1 MSTGMFMPHSNYTPA
16 GDQPEA
22 LARLISGVE
31 AGATRQPLMGITGSG
46 KTLTVANVIYRLKRP
61 ALILEPNKTL
71 TAQLYSEMKHFFP
84 ENAVEYFVSDC
95 DYFQPEVYLPGSD
108 RFIPK
113 DSAINEHLELL
124 RLSTTKSLIKRRDVI
139 VFSRLIPSATR
150 YG

>member
-22 LARLISGVE
+22 LARLISGVKE
-31 AGATRQPLMGITGSG
+31 GATRQTLMGITGSG

-84 ENAVEYFVSDC
+84 ENAVEYFVC
-95 DYFQPEVYLPGSD
+95 YYVYFQPEVYLPGSD

-124 RLSTTKSLIKRRDVI
+124 RLSTTKSLIERRDVI
-139 VFSRLIPSATR
+139 VFSRPIPSATR

>member
-22 LARLISGVE
+22 IARLISGVE
-31 AGATRQPLMGITGSG
+31 EGATHQTLMGITGSG
-46 KTLTVANVIYRLKRP
+46 TFTVANVIHRLKRP
-61 ALILEPNKTL
+61 ALIPAPNKTL
-71 TAQLYSEMKHFFP
+71 TTQLYSEMKHFSP
-84 ENAVEYFVSDC
+84 ENAVEYFVSYY
-95 DYFQPEVYLPGSD
+95 DYFQPEVYLPDSD

-113 DSAINEHLELL
+113 DSAINEHLERL
-124 RLSTTKSLIKRRDVI
+124 RLSTTKSLIERRDVI

>member
-1 MSTGMFMPHSNYTPA
+1 MSTGMFMPHSNYPPA

-31 AGATRQPLMGITGSG
+31 EGATRQTLMGITGSG

-61 ALILEPNKTL
+61 ALILAPNKTL
-71 TAQLYSEMKHFFP
+71 TTQLYSEMKHFFP
-84 ENAVEYFVSDC
+84 ENAVEYFVC
-95 DYFQPEVYLPGSD
+95 YYDYFQPEVYLPGSD

-124 RLSTTKSLIKRRDVI
+124 RLSTTKSLIERRDVI